1 MRLCALLT
9 ALARV
14 RVRVQVEAGKAG
26 YQAAKSDVGKSVA
39 KAAWE
44 T

>member
-1 MRLCALLT
+1 L
-9 ALARV
+9 
-14 RVRVQVEAGKAG
+14 QVEAGKAG